1 MKKRVNYFWITIPF
15 VGIVALLSL
24 VFSEKF
30 STTVSKTTE
39 VTFVIFDWLIFVLPL
54 LAIVFVLYF
63 AFSKFGK
70 YRFGGADAK
79 PEFRTFSWMAMLFTA
94 GIGVG
99 IIFFGPLEGIWE
111 YAYSDWATLDY
122 LTESEKANAA
132 LGVSTWLWGVPA
144 WAMYAIGGLIVAY
157 FSYRHNQDF
166 TPSAAIE
173 KGLEKKKWARVVAI
187 VSTSIIIIA
196 TAISLSSSYAMA
208 SQQVATGVEYVSGIR
223 VHGLIILVVI
233 SVIVCLVAI
242 SPIKKG
248 MKILG
253 DYTVYLSI
261 ILMVFVFLFG
271 PTRFFLVM
279 LVENIG
285 NVLTS
290 TVKYSTN
297 LFVFNENR
305 YWSIWFAGS
314 YWIWWV
320 AWTPFVGTFL
330 AKISKGRT
338 AKEFLLASTLVPA
351 GFLIVWFSIF
361 SGFGVL
367 DTVAGTGKIAEVA
380 NSANYEGTI
389 YKLMELLPLSNIT
402 NVVVVIL
409 FSSFVITTAV
419 SGAIT
424 LGILTSKDGKNA
436 TKSSI
441 LIWAIFIPCIAFSAV
456 LSGKIE
462 GIKAIGSWVGF
473 PYLFFLVLSVV
484 GFIRQYRKDKANG
497 EFDKVGE

>member
-1 MKKRVNYFWITIPF
+1 MKKRINYFWITMPI
-15 VGIVALLSL
+15 VGIIALLSL
-24 VFSEKF
+24 IFSEQF
-30 STTVSKTTE
+30 STGINNVTVF
-39 VTFVIFDWLIFVLPL
+39 TFTVLDWLIILLPL
-54 LAIVFVLYF
+54 MAIAFVIYF

-111 YAYSDWATLDY
+111 YLYSDWANIPGI
-122 LTESEKANAA
+122 TESERANAA
-132 LGVSTWLWGVPA
+132 VGVATWLWGVPA
-144 WAMYAIGGLIVAY
+144 WAMYALGGLIVAY
-157 FSYRHNQDF
+157 FAYRHNQDF

-173 KGLEKKKWARVVAI
+173 KGLEKKKWARPVAI
-187 VSTSIIIIA
+187 ISTSVIIIA
-196 TAISLSSSYAMA
+196 TAVSLSSSYAMA
-208 SQQVATGVEYVSGIR
+208 SQQVAAGINYVTGLDIPK
-223 VHGLIILVVI
+223 LIILAVI
-233 SVIVCLVAI
+233 ATIVCFVAI

-261 ILMVFVFLFG
+261 ILMIFVFLFG
-271 PTRFFLVM
+271 PTRFFMMTV
-279 LVENIG
+279 VENIG
-285 NVLTS
+285 NVFTS
-290 TVKYSTN
+290 TIKFSTT
-297 LFVFNENR
+297 LFTYNESR
-305 YWSIWFAGS
+305 YWSVWFVGS
-314 YWIWWV
+314 YWVWWV

-361 SGFGVL
+361 SGYGVL
-367 DTVAGTGKIAEVA
+367 DTVAGSGKIAEVA
-380 NSANYEGTI
+380 ATNYEGTI
-389 YKLMELLPLSNIT
+389 YMMMELLPLSNIT
-402 NVVVVIL
+402 NVIVVIL
-409 FSSFVITTAV
+409 FSSFVVTTAV

-436 TKSSI
+436 SIVSI
-441 LIWAIFIPCIAFSAV
+441 LTWAIFIPCVAFSAV

-462 GIKAIGSWVGF
+462 GIKALGSWVGL
-473 PYLFFLVLSVV
+473 PYLFFLMLSVA
-484 GFIRQYRKDKANG
+484 GFIKQYRKDRANG